1 MMPRLACLSSFL
13 ALCACLCS
21 LFAVGAENS
30 SFPPHTFTLPDGYE
44 LELAAAPPLV
54 ERPIHMYFDED
65 GSLYVTDSSGDTE
78 VAPLQL
84 SNPSHRILRLV
95 DTDGDGIFDQSTV
108 FADKV
113 PFPEGIL
120 VYEGDVYVGAPPQ
133 IWKFSDTDGDFVAD
147 ERTTWFNGGTVE
159 KCGNDLHGPYL
170 APDGYFYWT
179 KGYYMEQSFLLGSG
193 ELHRSKAPHIFRA
206 KPDGTDLEVFAT
218 AGMNNPVGLAFSETG
233 DRFLSGTFFFL
244 PRTSPGLCDGIS
256 HAVYGGVYGRNHA
269 PVLVSRPRT
278 GDFLPVMSQT
288 GASAP
293 SGVMIPRSDALGL
306 KGDLLCAD
314 FNLRRVSLHRLS
326 RSGSSYATEIETLLE
341 SDQAE
346 LHPTDVIEDAD
357 GSILVA
363 DTSSWWKM
371 CCPTSTIIDPAD
383 MGGIY
388 RIRKSN
394 AEPLVDPR
402 GFELDWETPSV
413 AYLSDERPIIVRRAI
428 DALAN
433 EQHID
438 DLRASKSS
446 VPALWA
452 LHRID
457 GAAARNA
464 VREKIGRGSADERA
478 VAMQSAGLWRDKD
491 AVEPLSRALAAED
504 AHLRRLAAM
513 ALGRIGDQ
521 SISQRLLEAWNEE
534 DDPFLKHAI
543 TYALFE
549 MGAIESVAATHPVGK
564 QLRVMEKVALRGY
577 DTQVR
582 PDIQWADP
590 LELDGEKISHKYKR
604 MEELRNVL
612 KEGDAQR
619 GEELFADASKSL
631 CITCHRLGD
640 QGTDFGP
647 DLTKIGAIR
656 NDRDLMEA
664 IVFPSA
670 SITRYYERVDAQTKQ
685 GGVVSGV
692 ISSETENTMIISP
705 APGAEIPVRSKDI
718 VEAKFSNVSLMPEV
732 FDSLLTTQELADIV
746 AYLKEAK

>member
-1 MMPRLACLSSFL
+1 MTHCPFRKMLGLVLSTLILSWVV
-13 ALCACLCS
+13 ASANT
-21 LFAVGAENS
+21 V
-30 SFPPHTFTLPDGYE
+30 SFPPHTFSLPDGYE
-44 LELAAAPPLV
+44 LELAAGQPLV

-65 GSLYVTDSSGDTE
+65 GSLYVTDSSGNSE

-84 SNPSHRILRLV
+84 ANPSHRILRLV
-95 DTDGDGIFDQSTV
+95 DVDGDGVFDQSTV

-120 VYEGDVYVGAPPQ
+120 VYDGDVYVGAPPQ

-179 KGYYMEQSFLLGSG
+179 KGYYMEQSFLLGNG

-206 KPDGTDLEVFAT
+206 KPDGSNLEVFAT
-218 AGMNNPVGLAFSETG
+218 SGMNNPVGLTFGETG
-233 DRFLSGTFFFL
+233 DRFLSGTFFAL
-244 PRTSPGLCDGIS
+244 PKTFPGLRDGIS

-269 PVLVSRPRT
+269 PALASRPRT
-278 GDFLPVMSQT
+278 GDFLPVMSHT
-288 GASAP
+288 GPSAP
-293 SGVMIPRSDALGL
+293 SGVVMPRSDALGL

-314 FNLRRVSLHRLS
+314 FNLRRISLHRLS

-346 LHPTDVIEDAD
+346 FHPTDVIEDAD

-371 CCPTSTIIDPAD
+371 CCPTSTIVDPAD

-388 RIRKSN
+388 RIRRTDATS
-394 AEPLVDPR
+394 LVDPR
-402 GFELDWETPSV
+402 GFELDWKKPSV
-413 AYLSDERPIIVRRAI
+413 AYLSDERPVVVRRAI
-428 DALAN
+428 DALAK
-433 EQHID
+433 EAPID
-438 DLRASKSS
+438 ELRASKAG

-452 LHRID
+452 LHRIE
-457 GAAARNA
+457 GEAARKA
-464 VREKIGRGSADERA
+464 VREKIGKGSAEERS
-478 VAMQSAGLWRDKD
+478 VAMQSAALWRDPK
-491 AVEPLSRALAAED
+491 AVALLSRTLASVDE
-504 AHLRRLAAM
+504 HLRRLAAM
-513 ALGRIGDQ
+513 ALGRIGDRSASQ
-521 SISQRLLEAWNEE
+521 SLLEAWNEE

-549 MGAIESVAATHPVGK
+549 IGAIESVAETHPVGK
-564 QLRVMEKVALRGY
+564 QLRIMEKVAQRGH
-577 DTQVR
+577 DTEVR

-590 LELDGEKISHKYKR
+590 IELDGEKIAHKYKR
-604 MEELRNVL
+604 MAELREIL
-612 KEGDAQR
+612 KEGDARR
-619 GEELFADASKSL
+619 GEKLFTDASKSL

-640 QGTDFGP
+640 QGVDYGP
-647 DLTKIGAIR
+647 DLTKIGGIR

-670 SITRYYERVDAQTKQ
+670 SITRYYERVDVQTKQ
-685 GGVVSGV
+685 GRVVSGV
-692 ISSETENTMIISP
+692 ISSETEDTMTLSP

-718 VEAKFSNVSLMPEV
+718 VAAKFSNISLMPEV
-732 FDSLLTTQELADIV
+732 FDSLLNPQELADIV
-746 AYLKEAK
+746 AYLKQAK